1 MGNRLKIFFR
11 FIQVAA
17 EYLLRLDNFQEFKNG
32 ISERLSETVDGDD
45 KNELLF
51 EYSVVDDTGLPSP
64 NPGLLLQYYSRI
76 LPFPDY
82 FVELYSVLD
91 NLKNVDKEIE
101 IEQWNTGKSKAEK
114 RKIEKVLS
122 RKKVDLIENFL
133 RKQNGSLS
141 AEGYELILPYIKE
154 LFNDPITT
162 VQAAWSLVGLVGK
175 DVGPVMLKQAM
186 LPYLSKLL
194 NGEETTPKHMKL
206 YHRSFLVQLLLY
218 LGLETFLTSFCTLLV
233 EAVAGYKNFVVDEET
248 ENSQDDIE
256 DELEDNVLLS
266 NEAEME
272 DQMESHESEYEQTEG
287 RYVENVCFLT
297 RECDFNPLPDMPIL
311 GSSNSMANR
320 DMMPEI

>member
-1 MGNRLKIFFR
+1 M
-11 FIQVAA
+11 AA